1 MEFSLVNIALT
12 LGAGFLSVASP
23 CVLPIIP
30 IITAGT
36 EKDHRYR
43 PLFIVSGLTLTFIL
57 MGIISSSFSFL
68 IEGKMYYIEKI
79 TGILIV
85 LLGIAMILDFNPFE
99 KITFFNR
106 FAGKRGK
113 GNWSGFALGATLG
126 LIWIP
131 CIGPL
136 LSGILAMVAANAT
149 LKGGIVLLAVYSLG
163 FSIPILTAAY
173 FTQFFRNKISL
184 LQRHPFAVHLISG
197 CLLIILGGYIFIKGM
212 VGFTL

>member
-1 MEFSLVNIALT
+1 MEFSLLNIALT

-30 IITAGT
+30 IIVAGS
-36 EKDHRYR
+36 EKDNRFR
-43 PLFIVSGLTLTFIL
+43 PLFIVAGLSLTFII
-57 MGIISSSFSFL
+57 MGIVSSSFSFL
-68 IEGKMYYIEKI
+68 IEGKMYYLEKF
-79 TGILIV
+79 TGILIL

-106 FAGKRGK
+106 FAGKWGK
-113 GNWSGFALGATLG
+113 GNWSGFVLGATLG

-136 LSGILAMVAANAT
+136 LSGILAMVATQAT

-173 FTQFFRNKISL
+173 FTQFFRNRVNI

-197 CLLIILGGYIFIKGM
+197 SILVLLGSYILFKGM